1 MITEAPRLQTNLKIM
16 GSVQPPETLPL
27 SPDDTF
33 EVMFNP
39 NTYTINNKINFDTQQ
54 AEGSDGS
61 DPKFKSV
68 APESF
73 SIEFVLDGTGVSKE
87 KITVIEQVT
96 KFKKVTLSVN
106 GTSHRPNYL
115 VVQWGKFI
123 RDCVMESANITY
135 TLFDSQ
141 GIPLRAKITAAFIDR
156 KESKLNAAAMMISS
170 PDLSHFIQTKEGD
183 LLPLVV
189 LKNLRDQKYYLQ
201 VARINKLK
209 NFRKLMAGTKLIISP
224 LA

>member
-1 MITEAPRLQTNLKIM
+1 MPDIETRLKIM
-16 GSVQPPETLPL
+16 GTVEPAESLPVKA
-27 SPDDTF
+27 DDTF

-39 NTYTINNKINFDTQQ
+39 ASYSVNNKINFDTQQ

-61 DPKFKSV
+61 DPKFKNV

-73 SIEFVLDGTGVSKE
+73 SLEFTLDSTGVSKD
-87 KITVIEQVT
+87 KVSIIDQVT

-106 GTSHRPNYL
+106 GSSHRPNYL

-123 RDCVMESANITY
+123 RDCVMETANITY
-135 TLFDSQ
+135 TLFDKD

-156 KESKLNAAAMMISS
+156 KESKINAMTTMISS
-170 PDLSHFIQTKEGD
+170 PDLSHFIETKEGD
-183 LLPLVV
+183 LLPLLVF
-189 LKNLRDQKYYLQ
+189 KHLRNQKYYLQ
-201 VARINKLK
+201 VARINQLAD
-209 NFRKLMAGTKLIISP
+209 FRKLKAGTKLIIPP